1 MKTKLSLLLL
11 FLFFTPLFLSAQ
23 KFTLRGTLVD
33 TASAPLEGSTV
44 MLLSPKDSSLLAFT
58 RSGAGGLF
66 ELRSLGAGNY
76 LLRASYPGLS
86 NHQQSIQLDGAPR
99 AVDLGAITMKV
110 GLNVIDGVEITAE
123 ANPVAIKG
131 DTVEFNAGSFHVK
144 QNAVVEDLLKKLPG
158 VEVKSDGTVTAMGE
172 EVKNVTVD
180 GKKFFGNDPK
190 LATKNLPADA
200 VDKVQVFDKKSEQA
214 QFSGVDDGQR
224 EKTIN
229 LELKD
234 DRKNGWFGNMTAG
247 GGLDA
252 NENGRFE
259 SRLSLNRFTPK
270 QQLSFLGLGNNI
282 NQAGFSIDD
291 YMAFSGAMRQMMG
304 GGGGRFTLQFDSDN
318 MTFPLDFGNNEG
330 FLDTWAG
337 GVNFNQE
344 YGSKHKGDL
353 NASYMFS
360 QSDKRYDR
368 NTERTNFLPQGDY
381 RSTGASS
388 EDNSLQNHR
397 LNLSLDQKVDS
408 FNSVVLNSAFG
419 YGDNSSQSISNTQ
432 TFGPA
437 GQLQNAGLRR
447 SLSDATGANW
457 TGNLLWRHKFAK
469 KGRNF
474 TVNVDGALNRSES
487 TGNSFSDNEFL
498 QENGIYRRDTI
509 AQDQF
514 FTNDELSVGAR
525 ATYTEPLGKRRYLE
539 FSYAYSHTEN
549 NANKDVYD
557 LDGGESS
564 FNPLLSNAYENNF
577 DYQRAGAGFRI
588 NRKNWN
594 GSLGIDYQ
602 NAVLDGAVTSG
613 QGQPVRQRFEHLLP
627 RLDYNYQFAPS
638 RNLRVFY
645 QTRVNAPTVQQL
657 QPVPDLSDPLNIS
670 EGNPGLRPEYS
681 HSMQTNYVSFN
692 PENMRSFFVN
702 LGVDYTGD
710 KIVYA
715 QSVDSQFVRHYRPE
729 NTDGQYSL
737 FGMAAWGWRL
747 KALKSRLNVRSEGSW
762 NRGQGLVNNVT
773 NYTTGLALTQA
784 LSLDFE
790 PAEWF
795 VLSAGA
801 ELTWNQSSYSIDAA
815 NNQEYLTQNYNSE
828 LNLELPKDFAFN
840 TSFNVAVNTGRADGF
855 NTAIPIWNAELSH
868 SFMKNKR
875 LQVGISVKDLLN
887 RNIGLHRTANLNYIE
902 DERVAS
908 LGRTVML
915 RATYALNSFGPGGPG
930 GGPRMRMMIRR

>member
-1 MKTKLSLLLL
+1 MKTSFSLLLF
-11 FLFFTPLFLSAQ
+11 FLFCTPIFLSAQ

-44 MLLSPKDSSLLAFT
+44 MLLSPKDSSLLAFS
-58 RSGAGGLF
+58 RSGTGGLF
-66 ELRSLGAGNY
+66 ELRGLGAGNY

-86 NHQQSIQLDGAPR
+86 NHQQRVQLDGAPR
-99 AVDLGAITMKV
+99 TVDLGAITMKT

-158 VEVKSDGTVTAMGE
+158 VEVKADGTVTAMGE

-190 LATKNLPADA
+190 IATKNLPADA
-200 VDKVQVFDKKSEQA
+200 VNKVQVFDKKSEQA

-252 NENGRFE
+252 NEKGRFE

-304 GGGGRFTLQFDSDN
+304 GGGGRFSLQFDSDN

-344 YGSKHKGDL
+344 YGSKRKGDL

-360 QSDKRYDR
+360 QSDKHYDR

-381 RSTGASS
+381 RSTGASN

-408 FNSVVLNSAFG
+408 FNSVVLNSALS
-419 YGDNSSQSISNTQ
+419 YGDNSSQSLSDTR
-432 TFGPA
+432 TFGA
-437 GQLQNAGLRR
+437 DGLVQNAGVRR
-447 SLSDATGANW
+447 SISDATGANW

-474 TVNVDGALNRSES
+474 TINVDGSLNRSES
-487 TGNSFSDNEFL
+487 TSNSFADNEFR

-509 AQDQF
+509 SQDQF
-514 FTNDELSVGAR
+514 FTNDELSAGAK

-539 FSYAYSHTEN
+539 LSYSYSHTEN

-557 LDGGESS
+557 LASGERS

-588 NRKNWN
+588 NRKSWN
-594 GSLGIDYQ
+594 GSVGLDYQ

-645 QTRVNAPTVQQL
+645 QTRVTAPTVQQL
-657 QPVPDLSDPLNIS
+657 QPVPDFSDPLNIS
-670 EGNPGLRPEYS
+670 EGNPALRPEYS
-681 HSMQTNYVSFN
+681 HSVQTNYVSFN

-747 KALKSRLNVRSEGSW
+747 KALKSRLNVRSQGSW

-790 PAEWF
+790 PADWF

-801 ELTWNQSSYSIDAA
+801 ELTWNQSTYSIDAS

-840 TSFNVAVNTGRADGF
+840 TSFNVAVNTGRADGY
-855 NTAIPIWNAELSH
+855 NTAIPIWNAEFSH
-868 SFMKNKR
+868 NFMKNKR
-875 LQVGISVKDLLN
+875 LQVGISIKDLLN
-887 RNIGLHRTANLNYIE
+887 RNVGLHRTANLNYIE

-930 GGPRMRMMIRR
+930 GPRMRMIIRR